1 MEKKKFATN
10 IKLRQFAQ
18 EQGISAMTLYRILN
32 NEPNVRA
39 ATRKR
44 IAEALSAR
52 GCYAYQPPETRK
64 IVLDFSSN
72 NYLLFFGNQLMQ
84 QLANMGFSVIV
95 TNHRRNSI
103 AFFDAA
109 AEVSIVVFCSE
120 PDEKTVAEMRKANPH
135 VFALSMFGN
144 ARNVDVLFSCNDAVG
159 TRLAASHLY
168 RLGHRKHIVVH
179 RWYGHKDA
187 EKRISCFCSE
197 MKRMAPGCR
206 IDVLDEKKNEDFCS
220 LCRNYFLK
228 ENNRPSVFFFV
239 MDSAAHLF
247 RRAVVPFLPEDLKKI
262 GIMSY
267 DSIDK
272 ISSETSSEQFDRVD
286 FSSQDILKWMAF
298 LISTH
303 PMLGCESSIEIAVDM
318 KLCSEN
324 TVPDLLN
331 ESSHNLIKNERIEK

>member
-1 MEKKKFATN
+1 MSHFLCGFQA
-10 IKLRQFAQ
+10 
-18 EQGISAMTLYRILN
+18 G
-32 NEPNVRA
+32 
-39 ATRKR
+39 
-44 IAEALSAR
+44 
-52 GCYAYQPPETRK
+52 PP
-64 IVLDFSSN
+64 IDF
-72 NYLLFFGNQLMQ
+72 F
-84 QLANMGFSVIV
+84 
-95 TNHRRNSI
+95 
-103 AFFDAA
+103 
-109 AEVSIVVFCSE
+109 
-120 PDEKTVAEMRKANPH
+120 P
-135 VFALSMFGN
+135 
-144 ARNVDVLFSCNDAVG
+144 
-159 TRLAASHLY
+159 
-168 RLGHRKHIVVH
+168 
-179 RWYGHKDA
+179 
-187 EKRISCFCSE
+187 
-197 MKRMAPGCR
+197 
-206 IDVLDEKKNEDFCS
+206 S
-220 LCRNYFLK
+220 LCRNYFLQ